1 MELIY
6 DRTQADVNRV
16 KELAAKGKAGTW
28 TAAERTEWLAGM
40 KGAYTY
46 KDFNRVE
53 SAVAEIA
60 GMLGVTVNTVTNW
73 KETSVLREADTQRY
87 LGNIRKLRTVCQGL
101 TNTPATPESLRRI
114 SYVTANNIEKIIGAL
129 ADAAN
134 LAFRSGELYSGEV

>member
-16 KELAAKGKAGTW
+16 KDLASKGKAGTW
-28 TAAERTEWLAGM
+28 TEAERTEWLAGM

-60 GMLGVTVNTVTNW
+60 GMLGVTVNTVANW
-73 KETSVLREADTQRY
+73 NETDLLREADTQRY

-101 TNTPATPESLRRI
+101 TNTPATPESLRKI
-114 SYVTANNIEKIIGAL
+114 SYVTANNIEKIL
-129 ADAAN
+129 ADLETVILSWTRCGDAYC
-134 LAFRSGELYSGEV
+134 GE

>member
-16 KELAAKGKAGTW
+16 KDLAAKGKAGLW
-28 TAAERTEWLAGM
+28 TAAERSEWLSGM

-60 GMLGVTVNTVTNW
+60 KMLGVTVTTVTNW
-73 KETSVLREADTQRY
+73 TETSVLKEADTQRY
-87 LGNIRKLRTVCQGL
+87 LANIRKLRTICQGL
-101 TNTPATPESLRRI
+101 TNTPATPESLRRMN
-114 SYVTANNIEKIIGAL
+114 YVTANNIEKIL
-129 ADAAN
+129 AD
-134 LAFRSGELYSGEV
+134 LETVILSWTRCGDVYCGE